1 MWIMRLTPRS
11 YKRNKLLATLRL
23 NEVALSKLLR
33 ISGSINSLIVMMI
46 CYVLQ
51 CYVLK
56 VC

>member
-33 ISGSINSLIVMMI
+33 ISGSINSLIDMMR
-46 CYVLQ
+46 
-51 CYVLK
+51 
-56 VC
+56 